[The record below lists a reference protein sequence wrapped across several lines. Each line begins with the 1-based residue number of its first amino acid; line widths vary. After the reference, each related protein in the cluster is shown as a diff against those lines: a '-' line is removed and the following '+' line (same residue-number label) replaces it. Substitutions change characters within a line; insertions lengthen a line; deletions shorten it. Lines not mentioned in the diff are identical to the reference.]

1 MIVEFF
7 GLPGAGKST
16 LAAALVTA
24 LRTSGDPASSPS
36 SMVGSDVSAP
46 LRYVRKSTRI
56 GSSVV
61 RRPAASFRLLRSI
74 AESEQ
79 ESKTQVGKRWG
90 DFMLAQA
97 FLSQQPSGGS
107 VVLDQGFMQ
116 AVWSIGL
123 RGRLESPLQTLSGTT
138 DAWSRPDRVIV
149 VEAPLDQ
156 LAKRLRARAS
166 RHSRVQDSGRS
177 TVAELDRARDLMSH
191 LLAEARSLGLEPE
204 SIITIENPDS
214 ASPEDLVSSI
224 SPLLGRGSRGR

>member
-1 MIVEFF
+1 
-7 GLPGAGKST
+7 
-16 LAAALVTA
+16 
-24 LRTSGDPASSPS
+24 
-36 SMVGSDVSAP
+36 
-46 LRYVRKSTRI
+46 
-56 GSSVV
+56 
-61 RRPAASFRLLRSI
+61 
-74 AESEQ
+74 
-79 ESKTQVGKRWG
+79 
-90 DFMLAQA
+90 MLAQA

-138 DAWSRPDRVIV
+138 DVWSRPDRVIV

-224 SPLLGRGSRGR
+224 SSLLGRGSRGR